1 MTNTFARLMLVAI
14 LSTLLATDAGIAQS
28 KTNVSELAASMAT
41 TFLTPNQRKEDPEF
55 SERDE
60 IRKTFPITLGARV
73 EVSSIRGS
81 VEIETANIEVAEVH
95 IVRSARSR
103 ADLEQHKIDIESTPQ
118 SLVIRSEQLQHN
130 SGSGYGPDVRHQ
142 VMLKLPRRVEL
153 SVRSISGHARIGDV
167 EGQLIVNSISGS
179 LSVGAVDGQVQV
191 SSVSG
196 DVDIGQVN
204 QSVEIKSVSG
214 NVNIGQVVGFLDV
227 SNISGALSAVI
238 SKLAQRGVQINSVS
252 GQVELRFRYE
262 LNAQLSTNSISGKVS
277 IEVPNV
283 TMQSSPG
290 ASSLRAVIGKGGSS
304 ISINNVSGGIRLS
317 RG

>member
-14 LSTLLATDAGIAQS
+14 LSTLVATDAGITQS
-28 KTNVSELAASMAT
+28 TTNVSESLASMAT
-41 TFLTPNQRKEDPEF
+41 TFLTPNQRKEDSEF

-103 ADLEQHKIDIESTPQ
+103 ADLEQHRIDIESTPQ
-118 SLVIRSEQLQHN
+118 RLVIRGEQQQRT
-130 SGSGYGPDVRHQ
+130 SGPDVRHQ
-142 VMLKLPRRVEL
+142 VMLKLPLRVEL
-153 SVRSISGHARIGDV
+153 SVRSISGYARIGDV
-167 EGQLIVNSISGS
+167 DGQLIVNSISGS

-204 QSVEIKSVSG
+204 QPVEIKSVSG
-214 NVNIGQVVGFLDV
+214 NVNIDQVVGFLDV
-227 SNISGALSAVI
+227 SSVSGALSAVI
-238 SKLAQRGVQINSVS
+238 SKLGPRGVQINSVS
-252 GQVELRFRYE
+252 GQVELRFRGE

-290 ASSLRAVIGKGGSS
+290 ASSLRAVIGRGGSS